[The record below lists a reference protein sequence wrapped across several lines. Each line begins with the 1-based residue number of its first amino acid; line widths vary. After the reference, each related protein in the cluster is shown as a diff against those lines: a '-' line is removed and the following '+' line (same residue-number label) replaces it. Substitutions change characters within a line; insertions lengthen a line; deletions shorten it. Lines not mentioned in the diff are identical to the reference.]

1 MCYAGLQLGVAG
13 SRNHSLTGFLPS
25 LFDIDPSW
33 VPICELVKKFLTQ
46 EVSLNVVI
54 ALVVWFIVAYRH
66 TDSYTNL
73 RIPAKQLAALGIMT
87 RLDRDALAM
96 YAQAFATWRNAVLEM
111 AKSGPVTKGKAGNL
125 VKHPHFR
132 IAETAYNQMRQML
145 AEFGMTPSS
154 RTRISADG
162 GDGEG
167 WDDL

>member
-1 MCYAGLQLGVAG
+1 MKRGKRPVPRNLKIVRGNPGKRPLGAREPQPEVEIPEPPD
-13 SRNHSLTGFLPS
+13 FLG
-25 LFDIDPSW
+25 
-33 VPICELVKKFLTQ
+33 K
-46 EVSLNVVI
+46 I
-54 ALVVWFIVAYRH
+54 AKEHFTA
-66 TDSYTNL
+66 T
-73 RIPAKQLAALGIMT
+73 AKQLAALGIMT

-111 AKSGPVTKGKAGNL
+111 AKTGPVMTGKAGNL

-132 IAETAYNQMRQML
+132 IADTAYNQMRQML